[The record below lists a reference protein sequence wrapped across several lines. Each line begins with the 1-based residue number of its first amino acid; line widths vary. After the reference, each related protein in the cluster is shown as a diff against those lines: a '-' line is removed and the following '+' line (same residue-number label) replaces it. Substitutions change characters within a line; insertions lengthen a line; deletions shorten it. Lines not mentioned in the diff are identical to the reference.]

1 MNPSLLSATLIAT
14 LLLAS
19 CASHKDKAA
28 LESPHGVDPALAK
41 PAPVAATVVKKKK
54 PTSKRYAGAG
64 NGYRK
69 NSELWNHST
78 KTLKTD
84 APRRL
89 VINTKTQRGKL
100 YAGDKVVMDF
110 PVTTGKAGK
119 RTPKGTFT
127 ISEKIADKRSNL
139 YGSFVNS
146 KNRVVKSG
154 VHVADKKPKGSSFK
168 GAKMPYWMRFNDS
181 VGIHAGPLRN
191 SPSSNG
197 CVRVPSSVAPVI
209 YKNMAKGGK
218 IVVQ

>member
-1 MNPSLLSATLIAT
+1 MNPSLLSASLIAT
-14 LLLAS
+14 LVLAS
-19 CASHKDKAA
+19 CASHKDTAVVEPPRGA
-28 LESPHGVDPALAK
+28 DVALAK
-41 PAPVAATVVKKKK
+41 PAATAPVVKKKK

-64 NGYRK
+64 NGYRR
-69 NSELWNHST
+69 NSQLWNKST

-89 VINTKTQRGKL
+89 VINTKTQRGRL
-100 YAGDKVVMDF
+100 YAGDQVVMDF

-119 RTPKGTFT
+119 RTPKGTFS
-127 ISEKIADKRSNL
+127 ISEKIANKRSNL
-139 YGSFVNS
+139 YGSFV
-146 KNRVVKSG
+146 KKDRVVRSG
-154 VHVADKKPKGSSFK
+154 VHVGDKRPKGSSFK
-168 GAKMPYWMRFNDS
+168 GAKMPYWMRFNGS